1 MLEEEKSRFDA
12 SSVIANIVWKI
23 LERGSSIVV
32 TLLVNIFLARLLP
45 PEEHGLLTMV
55 LVFVTISEIFVTAG
69 AGAALKQKKETDE
82 YDFSSMFW
90 INLLVACLI
99 YLLIFF
105 ISPYISGLLGYR
117 DRELVL
123 IFRVLGL
130 RIIIAAINSVQCA
143 YVARNMLFR
152 YYFSSTL
159 VGKLVSGIVG
169 VCLALLNC
177 GIWALVAQSLSIL
190 LIETLVLW
198 IRVKWRPKA
207 IFSWKSIKG
216 LYPFAW
222 RVMLTSFVENI
233 TEQVRNLIIG
243 AKNTSVDLAYYNK
256 GFLFPSTLTI
266 NLTSAVSSVA
276 FSVMSNQQENMYNVK
291 KTCRYWVGFF
301 GFLVLPML
309 VGMASVSD
317 MLLPM
322 LLTNEWVEAALFMKI
337 ACGVYASWIVEVP
350 IREAIRSIGHAEI
363 CLRVQIIKMIISIGT
378 LIMTFQHGADI
389 IAYGVLICSGVNVI
403 ISLYYGNKYLG
414 YKIKEVFDDM
424 IGAVIL
430 SASMGIIILVLSRV
444 ITHSVIGLIG
454 LILLGIGIYVGGAA
468 MTHNRFFYIGMSYAK
483 KLKRGHD
490 E

>member
-1 MLEEEKSRFDA
+1 MLDKEDSQFGVK
-12 SSVIANIVWKI
+12 SVISNIIWKF
-23 LERGSSIVV
+23 LERGSSVVV
-32 TLLVNIFLARLLP
+32 TVLVNVFLARLLP
-45 PEEHGLLTMV
+45 PEDHGILTMV
-55 LVFVTISEIFVTAG
+55 LVFVTLSEIFVTAG
-69 AGAALKQKKETDE
+69 VNTSLTQKKDVDET
-82 YDFSSMFW
+82 DFSSMFW
-90 INLLVACLI
+90 INLTASSIIYILV
-99 YLLIFF
+99 FVF
-105 ISPYISGLLGYR
+105 SPSVSLLLGYG
-117 DRELVL
+117 ELMLVL
-123 IFRVLGL
+123 RVLGL
-130 RIIIAAINSVQCA
+130 RIIIAAVNSVQCA
-143 YVARNMLFR
+143 YVARNMLFK

-159 VGKLVSGIVG
+159 VGKILSGIIGVG
-169 VCLALLNC
+169 LALLNC

>member
-1 MLEEEKSRFDA
+1 MLDKENSQFGVT
-12 SSVIANIVWKI
+12 SVISNIIWKF
-23 LERGSSIVV
+23 LERGSSVVV
-32 TLLVNIFLARLLP
+32 TVLVNVFLARLLP
-45 PEEHGLLTMV
+45 PEDHGLLTMV
-55 LVFVTISEIFVTAG
+55 LVFVTLSEIFVTAG
-69 AGAALKQKKETDE
+69 VNTSLTQKKDVDET
-82 YDFSSMFW
+82 DFSSMFW
-90 INLLVACLI
+90 MNLVVASII
-99 YLLIFF
+99 YFF
-105 ISPYISGLLGYR
+105 VFVFSHSVSEVLGYG
-117 DRELVL
+117 ELMLVL
-123 IFRVLGL
+123 RVLGL
-130 RIIIAAINSVQCA
+130 RIIIAAVNSVQCA
-143 YVARNMLFR
+143 YVARNMLFK

-159 VGKLVSGIVG
+159 AGKIVSGIIG

-177 GIWALVAQSLSIL
+177 GIWALVAQSVSIL

-207 IFSWKSIKG
+207 FFSWKSIKG

-266 NLTSAVSSVA
+266 NLTSAVSSVV

-317 MLLPM
+317 MLVPM
-322 LLTNEWVEAALFMKI
+322 LLTNEWMESAFFMKI

-350 IREAIRSIGHAEI
+350 IREAIRSIGHAEV

-378 LIMTFQHGADI
+378 LIMTFRYGAGI

-414 YKIKEVFDDM
+414 YKIKEVFEDM

-430 SASMGIIILVLSRV
+430 SASMGTIILLLSRV
-444 ITHSVIGLIG
+444 IIHSAIGLIG
-454 LILLGIGIYVGGAA
+454 LILLGICIYVGGAV
-468 MTHNRFFYIGMSYAK
+468 MTHNRFFYIGMSYVK
-483 KLKRGHD
+483 QFKRGHD